1 VNRPSVVPRLIDVGD
16 SQLVVIDVQPG
27 FLSKI
32 EPNDAMDL
40 AHRVRWLITLARRL
54 NVPVTVTEE
63 DPLLNGATDDAVLT
77 ALPSGPRRHEKPAFG
92 LTGSPHILSAVQAH
106 NRNTAVLCGLETDVC
121 VAQSAV
127 GLAAQGLRVIVVTDA
142 CASPDTGHDQGL
154 QRMRDMG
161 IELIGIK
168 GLAYE
173 WLRTVAEAYEV
184 MDDDLGSPRGIRL

>member
-1 VNRPSVVPRLIDVGD
+1 MSGPSATPNLIDVD
-16 SQLVVIDVQPG
+16 ESQLVVIDVQPG

-32 EPNDAMDL
+32 DPNAAMELTD
-40 AHRVRWLITLARRL
+40 RVRWLITLARRL

-63 DPLLNGATDDAVLT
+63 DPLLNGASDDAVLT
-77 ALPSGPRRHEKPAFG
+77 ALPSGTRRHEKPTFG

-121 VAQSAV
+121 VAQSAL

-142 CASPDTGHDQGL
+142 CAAPGTGHEQGL
-154 QRMRDMG
+154 QRTRDMG
-161 IELIGIK
+161 IEHIGVK

-173 WLRTVAEAYEV
+173 WIRTVADAYDV
-184 MDDDLGSPRGIRL
+184 MDDDLGSPRGISL